1 MEGVEEGSD
10 RAVQSKKK
18 DSSKRQKKRLK
29 TPKESDAQIVNQDD
43 EAKAGKSDW
52 AMKTVSGADLV
63 SKVISVSQD
72 SKHLMVASGI
82 RFWST
87 LLLLAI

>member
-29 TPKESDAQIVNQDD
+29 TLRESDAKIVAQDD
-43 EAKAGKSDW
+43 EDEAGKSDW
-52 AMKTVSGADLV
+52 VKKTVSGADLM
-63 SKVISVSQD
+63 SKVMSVSQN
-72 SKHLMVASGI
+72 SKHLMVASGDQV
-82 RFWST
+82 
-87 LLLLAI
+87 LV